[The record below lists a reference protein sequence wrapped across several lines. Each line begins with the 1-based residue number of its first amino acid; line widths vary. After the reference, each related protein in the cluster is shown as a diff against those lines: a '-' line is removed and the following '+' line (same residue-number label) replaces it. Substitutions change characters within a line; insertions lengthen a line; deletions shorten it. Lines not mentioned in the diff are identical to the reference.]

1 MSEERWIWRCDRVIP
16 SDTTAGRRI
25 LDEVL
30 EALKARHWAKH
41 DVFGIHLALEEA
53 LVNAIMH
60 GNRSD
65 SDKQVRVSCRISPKV
80 VRVEITDEGEGFD
93 PSKVPNPTDPHRL
106 EVPSGRGVML
116 MKAFMSRVEYNAPG
130 NHVILEKERGKAK

>member
-1 MSEERWIWRCDRVIP
+1 MSEEQWIWRCDRVIP

-30 EALKARHWAKH
+30 EALKARHWAKR

-65 SDKQVRVSCRISPKV
+65 SDKQVRVSCRISREV

-93 PSKVPNPTDPHRL
+93 PAKVPNPTDPHRL

-130 NHVILEKERGKAK
+130 NHVVLEKERGKAK

>member
-1 MSEERWIWRCDRVIP
+1 MSEEQWIWRCDRVIP

-30 EALKARHWAKH
+30 AELTARHWGTR
-41 DVFGIHLALEEA
+41 DVFGVHLAVEEA

-60 GNRSD
+60 GNGSD
-65 SDKQVRVSCRISPKV
+65 SGKQVRVSCRISPRV

-93 PSKVPNPTDPHRL
+93 PSRVPDPTNPDRL

-116 MKAFMSRVEYNAPG
+116 IKAFMSRVEYNTLG
-130 NHVILEKERGKAK
+130 NCVILEKERGKAK

>member
-1 MSEERWIWRCDRVIP
+1 MIP

-30 EALKARHWAKH
+30 DELKARHWGNR
-41 DVFGIHLALEEA
+41 DVFGIHLAVEEA

-60 GNRSD
+60 GNRLD
-65 SDKQVRVSCRISPKV
+65 SDKQVRVRCRVSPKV

-93 PSKVPNPTDPHRL
+93 PSKVPDPTDPERL

-116 MKAFMSRVEYNAPG
+116 MKAFMSRVEYNDSG
-130 NHVILEKERGKAK
+130 NCVVLEKERDKAK